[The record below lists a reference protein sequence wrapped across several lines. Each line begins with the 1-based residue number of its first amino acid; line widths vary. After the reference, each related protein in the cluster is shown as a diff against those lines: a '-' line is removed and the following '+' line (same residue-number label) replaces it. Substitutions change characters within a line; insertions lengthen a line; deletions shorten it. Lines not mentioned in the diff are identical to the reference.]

1 MAKVYKLKKVEY
13 HSLNKYYGM
22 EISEDQL
29 RHIFEQANVPEGEHD
44 ELLDALADPEHYRNA
59 EVWDILREDD
69 YFNDGWDWEDDDLW
83 TDRKGGYDIEESV
96 EEVINDDYDSDQE
109 LLN

>member
-1 MAKVYKLKKVEY
+1 MAKVYKLQKVEY

-22 EISEDQL
+22 EITEDEL
-29 RHIFEQANVPEGEHD
+29 RHIFNRANLTEEYQHD
-44 ELLDALADPEHYRNA
+44 LLVALADPEHDLHS

-69 YFNDGWDWEDDDLW
+69 YFSDGWEWTDDDLW
-83 TDRKGGYDIEESV
+83 TDRKGGYDVEETV
-96 EEVINDDYDSDQE
+96 EEVIDDHDSDEE

>member
-1 MAKVYKLKKVEY
+1 MAKIYKLQKVEM
-13 HSLNKYYGM
+13 HSLNKYYTQ
-22 EISEDQL
+22 EYSEDEL
-29 RHIFEQANVPEGEHD
+29 RHIFEQANVPEDEHD

-69 YFNDGWDWEDDDLW
+69 YFNDGWEWTDDDLW

-96 EEVINDDYDSDQE
+96 EEVLDDGSDE
-109 LLN
+109 RETLN